1 MTTESTITT
10 QATTIAQFSGY
21 LNELFLQDLTWTTT
35 RTYRRCLKNF
45 QTWLEDRPISA
56 QMAKLFL
63 ADMRQRG
70 LKPATIRL
78 HYVTIRPFL
87 EYLAIPLKLKLS
99 RPYQLPQYHHTGEVT
114 AMLQQTATRSDKWS
128 RLAERDTLMIL
139 MLAFTGV
146 RRSELV
152 KLTPRDIADP
162 YLYIRNAKGNK
173 DRVIPLAQL
182 LRAPLQLY
190 IHNQHI
196 VPNQAIFPI
205 TADRLYSIVKRSA
218 RAAGFPNITPHSFRH
233 YFATY
238 LLERGAPL
246 KAIQELLG
254 HASIKTTAVYQDLL
268 PSHLRTAIALFDADR
283 ELSTALTTTITN
295 SFIFT
300 RERDS
305 KGYLLTTKGEKH
317 GKITT

>member
-1 MTTESTITT
+1 MTTETTITG
-10 QATTIAQFSGY
+10 QATTIAQFSDY
-21 LNELFLQDLTWTTT
+21 QAELLLQDLTPATITS
-35 RTYRRCLKNF
+35 YHRCLNNF
-45 QTWLEDRPISA
+45 QTWLEDRPISV
-56 QMAKLFL
+56 QMAKQFL

-70 LKPATIRL
+70 YKPATIRI
-78 HYVTIRPFL
+78 HYATIRPFL
-87 EYLAIPLKLKLS
+87 EYLGIHLKLKLS
-99 RPYQLPQYHHTGEVT
+99 RPYQLPHYHHTGEVT

-139 MLAFTGV
+139 MLAFTGM

-162 YLYIRNAKGNK
+162 FLHIRNAKGHK

-190 IHNQHI
+190 IYNQHI
-196 VPNQAIFPI
+196 APNQAIFPI
-205 TADRLYSIVKRSA
+205 TADRLYAIVKRSA
-218 RAAGFPNITPHSFRH
+218 RAAGFPNISPHSFRH

-254 HASIKTTAVYQDLL
+254 HASIKTTAIYQDLL

-283 ELSTALTTTITN
+283 ELSTALTTTISN

-300 RERDS
+300 KEKNS
-305 KGYLLTTKGEKH
+305 KGYLLTTKGERK
-317 GKITT
+317 